1 MTTKQQNEI
10 TEDDFSSLESDAKL
24 LNGVEALVYALHRRK
39 KAEYGLSPE
48 EWKWLGTLERVRE
61 DIGTYIEETY
71 E

>member
-1 MTTKQQNEI
+1 MTTEQQNEI

-24 LNGVEALVYALHRRK
+24 LNGVEALINSLHRRK

-48 EWKWLGTLERVRE
+48 EWKWLGTLERLQE
-61 DIGTYIEETY
+61 YIATHIEETY